1 MKLAKLV
8 DMPLTFS
15 SEDVRNHLE
24 SLGYEDISERQLK
37 DFVKDL
43 RRLIQYEEKQKRLD
57 KLKTI
62 EEHPKSPQVR
72 AYSSFRIVCRVCS
85 NMKLHTLTINV
96 GCGKRL
102 DEIKCV

>member
-1 MKLAKLV
+1 
-8 DMPLTFS
+8 MPLTFS

-62 EEHPKSPQVR
+62 EEHHKSAQVR
-72 AYSSFRIVCRVCS
+72 VGSFIIVCS
-85 NMKLHTLTINV
+85 NIYLHSLMISSIQASVLLCLST
-96 GCGKRL
+96 
-102 DEIKCV
+102 D

>member
-1 MKLAKLV
+1 
-8 DMPLTFS
+8 MPLTFS

-62 EEHPKSPQVR
+62 EEHHKSAQV
-72 AYSSFRIVCRVCS
+72 RVCS
-85 NMKLHTLTINV
+85 SFIIVCTNIYLHSLMISSIQASVLLCLST
-96 GCGKRL
+96 
-102 DEIKCV
+102 D

>member
-1 MKLAKLV
+1 MLKLAKLV

-62 EEHPKSPQVR
+62 EEYPKSPQVR
-72 AYSSFRIVCRVCS
+72 VYSSFRIVCS
-85 NMKLHTLTINV
+85 NIKLHTLTI
-96 GCGKRL
+96 RST
-102 DEIKCV
+102 

>member
-72 AYSSFRIVCRVCS
+72 VYFIH
-85 NMKLHTLTINV
+85 LILELFV
-96 GCGKRL
+96 GT
-102 DEIKCV
+102 